1 MASRKDE
8 RKDQRNSEQEAS
20 AEEAKKE
27 VDQIATLAESKKARE
42 EATTIAKKL
51 EAVVNKKEEEQ
62 PQYTKT
68 TVELSQQE
76 IRQAITKALDEAKD
90 NTKKAV
96 DQAKREIP
104 RYTQIVNDY
113 QEQTIQAARE
123 IADNYIDSQK
133 EIINSFQKS
142 AWIPYIENTYGM
154 QYWTTTFL
162 SPRRMTE
169 IYANV
174 VSSFTDNMVAATR
187 LANNMI
193 FANMETFT
201 NTMLHA
207 KNSLEDLSKVSVNA
221 AKIFEQTSRGNIRNP

>member
-8 RKDQRNSEQEAS
+8 RKDQRDNEQEAS
-20 AEEAKKE
+20 AQEAKKE

-51 EAVVNKKEEEQ
+51 EAVVNKKKEEQ

-68 TVELSQQE
+68 TVELSEQE

-90 NTKKAV
+90 NTKRAV

-142 AWIPYIENTYGM
+142 AWVPYIENTYGM

-162 SPRRMTE
+162 SPRRMAE

-174 VSSFTDNMVAATR
+174 VSSFADNMVAATR

-221 AKIFEQTSRGNIRNP
+221 AKIFE

>member
-1 MASRKDE
+1 MSSRKDSE
-8 RKDQRNSEQEAS
+8 RK
-20 AEEAKKE
+20 EEAE
-27 VDQIATLAESKKARE
+27 IR
-42 EATTIAKKL
+42 ATTTSA
-51 EAVVNKKEEEQ
+51 ANTS
-62 PQYTKT
+62 P
-68 TVELSQQE
+68 LSQQE

-90 NTKKAV
+90 NTKRAV

-142 AWIPYIENTYGM
+142 AWVPYIENTYGM
-154 QYWTTTFL
+154 QYWTTFL

-174 VSSFTDNMVAATR
+174 VSSFADNMVAATR

-193 FANMETFT
+193 FANMETVR
-201 NTMLHA
+201 TMTQQA
-207 KNSLEDLSKVSVNA
+207 KDNAKDLSRIGVNT
-221 AKIFEQTSRGNIRNP
+221 AKTFEHASRETLGEK

>member
-8 RKDQRNSEQEAS
+8 RKDQRDNEQEAS

-90 NTKKAV
+90 NTKRAV

-123 IADNYIDSQK
+123 MADNYIDTQK
-133 EIINSFQKS
+133 EIINSFRKS
-142 AWIPYIENTYGM
+142 AWVPYIENTYGM
-154 QYWTTTFL
+154 QDWTTFL
-162 SPRRMTE
+162 YPRIMTE

-174 VSSFTDNMVAATR
+174 VSGFADNMVAATR

-193 FANMETFT
+193 FANMETVRT
-201 NTMLHA
+201 ITQQA
-207 KNSLEDLSKVSVNA
+207 KDNAKDLSRISVNT
-221 AKIFEQTSRGNIRNP
+221 AKTFEHASRETLGE

>member
-8 RKDQRNSEQEAS
+8 RKDQRDNEQEAS

-51 EAVVNKKEEEQ
+51 EAVVNKEEGEQ

-90 NTKKAV
+90 NTKRAV

-142 AWIPYIENTYGM
+142 AWVPYIENTYGM
-154 QYWTTTFL
+154 QYWTTFL

-174 VSSFTDNMVAATR
+174 VSSFADNMVAATR

-221 AKIFEQTSRGNIRNP
+221 AKIFEQTSRGNIRSP

>member
-1 MASRKDE
+1 MSSRKDSE
-8 RKDQRNSEQEAS
+8 RK
-20 AEEAKKE
+20 EEAE
-27 VDQIATLAESKKARE
+27 IR
-42 EATTIAKKL
+42 ATTTSA
-51 EAVVNKKEEEQ
+51 ANTS
-62 PQYTKT
+62 PP
-68 TVELSQQE
+68 LSQQE

-193 FANMETFT
+193 FANMETVRT
-201 NTMLHA
+201 VTQQA
-207 KNSLEDLSKVSVNA
+207 KDNAKDLSRISVNT
-221 AKIFEQTSRGNIRNP
+221 AKTFEHASRETLGEK

>member
-1 MASRKDE
+1 MSSRKDSE
-8 RKDQRNSEQEAS
+8 RK
-20 AEEAKKE
+20 EEAE
-27 VDQIATLAESKKARE
+27 IR
-42 EATTIAKKL
+42 ATTTSA
-51 EAVVNKKEEEQ
+51 ANTS
-62 PQYTKT
+62 P
-68 TVELSQQE
+68 LSQQE

-90 NTKKAV
+90 NTKRAV

-154 QYWTTTFL
+154 QYWTTFL

-174 VSSFTDNMVAATR
+174 VSSFADNMVAATR
-187 LANNMI
+187 LANNMM
-193 FANMETFT
+193 FANMETVRT
-201 NTMLHA
+201 ITQQA
-207 KNSLEDLSKVSVNA
+207 KDNAKDLSRIGVNT
-221 AKIFEQTSRGNIRNP
+221 AKTFEHASRETLGEK

>member
-1 MASRKDE
+1 MSSRKDSE
-8 RKDQRNSEQEAS
+8 RK
-20 AEEAKKE
+20 EEAE
-27 VDQIATLAESKKARE
+27 IR
-42 EATTIAKKL
+42 ATTTSA
-51 EAVVNKKEEEQ
+51 ANTS
-62 PQYTKT
+62 P
-68 TVELSQQE
+68 LSQQE

-90 NTKKAV
+90 NTKRAV

-142 AWIPYIENTYGM
+142 AWVPYIENTYGM

-193 FANMETFT
+193 FANMETVRT
-201 NTMLHA
+201 ITQQA
-207 KNSLEDLSKVSVNA
+207 KDNAKDLSRISVNT
-221 AKIFEQTSRGNIRNP
+221 AKTFEHASRETLGEK

>member
-1 MASRKDE
+1 MSSRKDSE
-8 RKDQRNSEQEAS
+8 RK
-20 AEEAKKE
+20 EEAE
-27 VDQIATLAESKKARE
+27 IR
-42 EATTIAKKL
+42 ATTTSA
-51 EAVVNKKEEEQ
+51 AADTS
-62 PQYTKT
+62 PP
-68 TVELSQQE
+68 LSQQE

-90 NTKKAV
+90 NTKRAV
-96 DQAKREIP
+96 DQAKKEIP

-142 AWIPYIENTYGM
+142 AWVPYIENTYGM

-174 VSSFTDNMVAATR
+174 VSSFADNMVAATR
-187 LANNMI
+187 LANNMM

-221 AKIFEQTSRGNIRNP
+221 AKIFEQTSRGNIRTP

>member
-1 MASRKDE
+1 MSSRKDSE
-8 RKDQRNSEQEAS
+8 RK
-20 AEEAKKE
+20 EEAE
-27 VDQIATLAESKKARE
+27 IR
-42 EATTIAKKL
+42 ATTTSA
-51 EAVVNKKEEEQ
+51 ANTSPPV
-62 PQYTKT
+62 
-68 TVELSQQE
+68 SQQE

-90 NTKKAV
+90 NTKRAV

-142 AWIPYIENTYGM
+142 AWVPYIENTYGM

-174 VSSFTDNMVAATR
+174 VSSFADNMVAATR
-187 LANNMI
+187 LANNMM

-221 AKIFEQTSRGNIRNP
+221 AKIFEQTSRGNIRTP

>member
-1 MASRKDE
+1 MSSRKDSE
-8 RKDQRNSEQEAS
+8 RK
-20 AEEAKKE
+20 EEAE
-27 VDQIATLAESKKARE
+27 IR
-42 EATTIAKKL
+42 ATTTSA
-51 EAVVNKKEEEQ
+51 ANTS
-62 PQYTKT
+62 P
-68 TVELSQQE
+68 LSQQE

-90 NTKKAV
+90 NTKRAV
-96 DQAKREIP
+96 DQAKKEIP

-142 AWIPYIENTYGM
+142 AWVPYIENTYGM

-174 VSSFTDNMVAATR
+174 VSSFADNMVAATR

-193 FANMETFT
+193 FANMETVRT
-201 NTMLHA
+201 ITQQA
-207 KNSLEDLSKVSVNA
+207 KDNAKDLSRIGVNT
-221 AKIFEQTSRGNIRNP
+221 AKAFEHASRETLGEK

>member
-1 MASRKDE
+1 MSSRKDSE
-8 RKDQRNSEQEAS
+8 RK
-20 AEEAKKE
+20 EEAE
-27 VDQIATLAESKKARE
+27 IR
-42 EATTIAKKL
+42 ATTTSA
-51 EAVVNKKEEEQ
+51 ANTS
-62 PQYTKT
+62 P
-68 TVELSQQE
+68 LSQQE

-90 NTKKAV
+90 NTKRAV

-154 QYWTTTFL
+154 QYWTTFL

-193 FANMETFT
+193 FANMETVRT
-201 NTMLHA
+201 ITQQA
-207 KNSLEDLSKVSVNA
+207 KDNAKDLSRISVNT
-221 AKIFEQTSRGNIRNP
+221 AKTFEHASRETLGEK

>member
-51 EAVVNKKEEEQ
+51 ESVVNKKEEEQ

-90 NTKKAV
+90 NTKRAV

-142 AWIPYIENTYGM
+142 AWVPYIENTYGM
-154 QYWTTTFL
+154 QYWTTFL

-174 VSSFTDNMVAATR
+174 VSSFADNMVAATR

-193 FANMETFT
+193 FANMETVR
-201 NTMLHA
+201 TMTQQA
-207 KNSLEDLSKVSVNA
+207 KDNAKDLSRIGINT
-221 AKIFEQTSRGNIRNP
+221 AKTFEHASRETLGEK

>member
-1 MASRKDE
+1 MSSSRKD
-8 RKDQRNSEQEAS
+8 SEH
-20 AEEAKKE
+20 
-27 VDQIATLAESKKARE
+27 
-42 EATTIAKKL
+42 
-51 EAVVNKKEEEQ
+51 KEEEAEIRATSTSAANT
-62 PQYTKT
+62 PPSI
-68 TVELSQQE
+68 SQQE

-90 NTKKAV
+90 NTKRAV

-123 IADNYIDSQK
+123 MADNYIDTQK

-142 AWIPYIENTYGM
+142 AWLPYIENTYGM
-154 QYWTTTFL
+154 HYWTTTFL

-174 VSSFTDNMVAATR
+174 VSSFADNMVAATR

-193 FANMETFT
+193 FANMETFRT
-201 NTMLHA
+201 ITQQA
-207 KNSLEDLSKVSVNA
+207 KDNAKELSRVGVTTAKTFEHSLRDIPGEK
-221 AKIFEQTSRGNIRNP
+221 

>member
-1 MASRKDE
+1 MSSRKDSE
-8 RKDQRNSEQEAS
+8 RK
-20 AEEAKKE
+20 EEAE
-27 VDQIATLAESKKARE
+27 IR
-42 EATTIAKKL
+42 ATTTSA
-51 EAVVNKKEEEQ
+51 AANTS
-62 PQYTKT
+62 PP
-68 TVELSQQE
+68 LSQQE

-90 NTKKAV
+90 NTKRAV

-142 AWIPYIENTYGM
+142 AWVPYIENTYGM

-201 NTMLHA
+201 NAMLHT
-207 KNSLEDLSKVSVNA
+207 KNNLEDLSKISVNA
-221 AKIFEQTSRGNIRNP
+221 AKVFEQTSRGNIRSP

>member
-8 RKDQRNSEQEAS
+8 RKDQRDNEQEAS

-90 NTKKAV
+90 NTKRAV

-142 AWIPYIENTYGM
+142 AWVPYIENTYGM
-154 QYWTTTFL
+154 QYWTTFL

-174 VSSFTDNMVAATR
+174 VSSFADNMVAATR

-193 FANMETFT
+193 FANMETVRT
-201 NTMLHA
+201 ITQQA
-207 KNSLEDLSKVSVNA
+207 KDNAKDLSRISVNT
-221 AKIFEQTSRGNIRNP
+221 AKTFEHASRETLGEK

>member
-8 RKDQRNSEQEAS
+8 RKDQRNNEQEVS

-27 VDQIATLAESKKARE
+27 ADQIATLAESKKARE

-68 TVELSQQE
+68 QVELSQQE

-90 NTKKAV
+90 NTKRAV

-104 RYTQIVNDY
+104 HYTQIANDY
-113 QEQTIQAARE
+113 QEQAIQAVRE
-123 IADNYIDSQK
+123 MVDNYIDTQK

-142 AWIPYIENTYGM
+142 SWLPYIENTYGM
-154 QYWTTTFL
+154 HYWTTTFL

-169 IYANV
+169 IYANM
-174 VSSFTDNMVAATR
+174 VSSFADNIVSATR

-201 NTMLHA
+201 NAMLYT
-207 KNSLEDLSKVSVNA
+207 KNSLEDMSKVGVNA
-221 AKIFEQTSRGNIRNP
+221 TKIFEQI

>member
-8 RKDQRNSEQEAS
+8 RKDQRNNEQEAS
-20 AEEAKKE
+20 AQEAKKE

-51 EAVVNKKEEEQ
+51 EAVVNKEEEQ

-68 TVELSQQE
+68 TVELSEQE
-76 IRQAITKALDEAKD
+76 IKQAITKALDEAKD
-90 NTKKAV
+90 NTKRAV
-96 DQAKREIP
+96 DQAKKEIP

-142 AWIPYIENTYGM
+142 AWVPYIENTYGM

-174 VSSFTDNMVAATR
+174 VSSFADNMVAATR
-187 LANNMI
+187 LANNMM

-221 AKIFEQTSRGNIRNP
+221 AKIFEQTSRGNIRTP

>member
-8 RKDQRNSEQEAS
+8 RKDQRNNEQEVS

-27 VDQIATLAESKKARE
+27 ADQIATLAESKKARE

-68 TVELSQQE
+68 QVELSQQE

-90 NTKKAV
+90 NTKRAV

-104 RYTQIVNDY
+104 HYTQIANDY
-113 QEQTIQAARE
+113 QEQAIQAVRE
-123 IADNYIDSQK
+123 MVDNYIDTQK

-142 AWIPYIENTYGM
+142 SWFPYIENTYGM
-154 QYWTTTFL
+154 HYWTTTFL

-169 IYANV
+169 IYANM
-174 VSSFTDNMVAATR
+174 VSSFADNMVSATR

-193 FANMETFT
+193 FANMETIKT
-201 NTMLHA
+201 ITQQA
-207 KNSLEDLSKVSVNA
+207 KDNAKDMSRISVNT
-221 AKIFEQTSRGNIRNP
+221 AKTFENVSRETLEQK

>member
-8 RKDQRNSEQEAS
+8 RKDQRDNEQEAS
-20 AEEAKKE
+20 AQEAKKE

-51 EAVVNKKEEEQ
+51 EAVVNKEEGEQ

-90 NTKKAV
+90 NTKRAV

-142 AWIPYIENTYGM
+142 AWVPYIENTYGM
-154 QYWTTTFL
+154 QYWTTFL

-174 VSSFTDNMVAATR
+174 VSSFADNMVAATR

-221 AKIFEQTSRGNIRNP
+221 AKIFEHASRETLGEK

>member
-1 MASRKDE
+1 MSSRKDSE
-8 RKDQRNSEQEAS
+8 RK
-20 AEEAKKE
+20 EEAE
-27 VDQIATLAESKKARE
+27 IR
-42 EATTIAKKL
+42 ATTTSA
-51 EAVVNKKEEEQ
+51 ANTS
-62 PQYTKT
+62 P
-68 TVELSQQE
+68 LSQQE

-90 NTKKAV
+90 NTKRAV
-96 DQAKREIP
+96 DQAKKEIP

-142 AWIPYIENTYGM
+142 AWVPYIENTYGM

-169 IYANV
+169 IYTNV
-174 VSSFTDNMVAATR
+174 VSSFADNMVAATR

-221 AKIFEQTSRGNIRNP
+221 AKIFEQTSRRNIRTP

>member
-1 MASRKDE
+1 MSSRKDSE
-8 RKDQRNSEQEAS
+8 RK
-20 AEEAKKE
+20 EEAE
-27 VDQIATLAESKKARE
+27 IR
-42 EATTIAKKL
+42 ATTTSA
-51 EAVVNKKEEEQ
+51 ANTS
-62 PQYTKT
+62 PP
-68 TVELSQQE
+68 LSQE
-76 IRQAITKALDEAKD
+76 EVRQAITKALDEAKD
-90 NTKKAV
+90 NTKRAV

-142 AWIPYIENTYGM
+142 AWLPYIENTYGM

-174 VSSFTDNMVAATR
+174 VSSFADNMVAATR

-193 FANMETFT
+193 FANMETVRT
-201 NTMLHA
+201 ITQQA
-207 KNSLEDLSKVSVNA
+207 KDNAKDLSRISVNT
-221 AKIFEQTSRGNIRNP
+221 AKTFEHASRETLGEK